1 MENLRVSTAQHV
13 CEVEISRPQTKNSF
27 STEMYAGFSEVLRKA
42 DADDE
47 VRVLLVHGAE
57 GNFSSGNDLKDFAQ
71 NPPTTSDSGPF
82 EFLQALAV
90 FRKPMIAAVDGF
102 AVGIGATMLLHC
114 DLVYAT
120 ERAKFVLPFVNLAL
134 VPEAGST
141 LLLPQRAGHRLA
153 SELLLFGEPFDT
165 RTAIQAGL
173 VNRVVPGD
181 ELLAFVR
188 KRAAQLAA
196 KPPAA
201 VRETKALLKSHDAE
215 SLDRCIRVEA
225 ETFLRLLAEPHAQ
238 EAIHAFLEKRK
249 PDFE

>member
-1 MENLRVSTAQHV
+1 MENLKVSTARRV
-13 CEVEISRPQTKNSF
+13 CEVEISRPKTKNSF
-27 STEMYAGFSEVLRKA
+27 STAMYADFSEVLRTA

-57 GNFSSGNDLKDFAQ
+57 GNFSSGNDLKDFAE
-71 NPPTTSDSGPF
+71 NPPTGSDNGPF
-82 EFLQALAV
+82 DFIKALTEFS
-90 FRKPMIAAVDGF
+90 KPMIAAVDGF

-114 DLVYAT
+114 ELVYAT

-165 RTAIQAGL
+165 ATAIQAGL
-173 VNRVVPGD
+173 VNRLVPAD
-181 ELLAFVR
+181 ELLPFAR
-188 KRAAQLAA
+188 KRASQLAA

-201 VRETKALLKSHDAE
+201 VRETKALLKAQQAE
-215 SLDRCIRVEA
+215 SLERCVHTEA
-225 ETFLRLLAEPHAQ
+225 EIFLRLLAEPHAQ

>member
-1 MENLRVSTAQHV
+1 MENLNVTTADRV
-13 CEVEISRPQTKNSF
+13 CEVEISRPKTKNSF
-27 STEMYAGFSEVLRKA
+27 SAAMYADFAELLRKV
-42 DADDE
+42 DVDDE

-57 GNFSSGNDLKDFAQ
+57 GNFSSGNDLKDFAD
-71 NPPTTSDSGPF
+71 NPPSNTSEGAF
-82 EFLQALAV
+82 QLLHGLAV
-90 FRKPMIAAVDGF
+90 FSKPMIAAVDGF
-102 AVGIGATMLLHC
+102 AVGIGSTLLLHC

-141 LLLPQRAGHRLA
+141 QLLPQRAGHRLA
-153 SELLLFGEPFDT
+153 SELLLFGEPFDSE
-165 RTAIQAGL
+165 TAIQAGL
-173 VNRVVPGD
+173 VNRVVPSS
-181 ELLAFVR
+181 ELLAFAR

-201 VRETKALLKSHDAE
+201 VRETKALLKAAGAE
-215 SLDRCIRVEA
+215 SLTQCINTEG

-249 PDFE
+249 PKFD

>member
-1 MENLRVSTAQHV
+1 MDNLRVSTVDRV
-13 CEVEISRPQTKNSF
+13 CEVEIARPKTKNSF
-27 STEMYAGFSEVLRKA
+27 STAMYAGFAELLRKA
-42 DADDE
+42 DADHE

-57 GNFSSGNDLKDFAQ
+57 GNFSSGNDLKDFAE
-71 NPPTTSDSGPF
+71 NPPADSDSGPF
-82 EFLQALAV
+82 HFIHALAE
-90 FRKPMIAAVDGF
+90 FSKPMIAAVDGF
-102 AVGIGATMLLHC
+102 AVGIGSTMLLHC

-153 SELLLFGEPFDT
+153 SELLLFGEPFDAE
-165 RTAIQAGL
+165 TAIAAGL
-173 VNRVVPGD
+173 VNRIVPTD
-181 ELLAFVR
+181 ELLPFCR
-188 KRAAQLAA
+188 KRATQLAA

-201 VRETKALLKSHDAE
+201 VRETKALLKAQQAE
-215 SLDRCIRVEA
+215 PLDHCIRTEG

-249 PDFE
+249 PRFE